1 MGLPCNPAVAQ
12 NPRWKDWLKQA
23 ENELLWA
30 EDALSRDQFALSC
43 FLCQQ
48 AAEMALKSLGY
59 FRGADMVKGHS
70 ITAIA
75 DALSING
82 PVREAAL
89 RLDQYYITTRYP
101 DSHFTGAAFEYF
113 THDQA
118 AEAIEFAKRIFQ
130 RIHEETKT

>member
-1 MGLPCNPAVAQ
+1 MPTA

-30 EDALSRDQFALSC
+30 RDAAERRQYALAC

-48 AAEMALKSLGY
+48 AAEMGLKALAY
-59 FRGADMVKGHS
+59 FRGADFVKGHS
-70 ITAIA
+70 TVVIA
-75 DALSING
+75 DELGING
-82 PVREAAL
+82 NVREAAL

-113 THDQA
+113 TESQA
-118 AEAIEFAKRIFQ
+118 VEAIEFAQTILNKVRN
-130 RIHEETKT
+130 EVSD